1 MLNINQV
8 LASELRIKVKQV
20 EETIKLL
27 DEGNTVPFIARYRK
41 EMTGGLS
48 DEILR
53 DLFERLTYLRNL
65 EQRKEEVLRLIDEQ
79 GKLTED
85 LKEKILKADVLRRVE
100 DLYRPYKQKKQ
111 TRASKAK
118 DKGLEPLAMVIFNQ
132 EQEEGDLI
140 ALASDYVS
148 EEKEV
153 KSPKE
158 AIEGAMDIIAEMIS
172 DDPGFREKIRQMN
185 LNLGFLTMEAQ
196 DPEVESVYEMY
207 YDYKEAVK
215 SIADHRILAVNRA
228 EKEKII
234 KVKLESPVDQILEYL
249 KDQVL
254 KNPKSIGYDAL
265 NAAIEDAYKRLIAPS
280 IEREIRTMLTERAEE
295 EAIKVFA
302 KNTKPLLLVPPVR
315 DVMVLAIDPS
325 YRTGCKLTVLDG
337 TGKLLDYDTIYPNPP
352 QNQVE
357 ASKKVLKQMIEKYN
371 IDIIPIGNGTAS
383 RETEQ
388 LVAEVISE
396 LDRTVHYTI
405 VSEAGASV
413 YSASKLATSEYP
425 DLDVSIRGAI
435 SIGRRLQD
443 PLAELVKI
451 DTKHIGVGQ
460 YQHDLNQKK
469 LDTSLTHVV
478 EDCVNSVGV
487 DLNIASPSLLQYVS
501 GISSAVA
508 KNIVAYREEK
518 GRFKSREELK
528 SVKRLGD
535 KVYEQCAGFLR
546 IYNGKEL
553 LDFTSVHPESYE
565 QTYRLMEKLGYQ
577 VKDIDLSNIQ
587 NFFSD
592 IEDRILAYPVKEK
605 EVKKSKTQAFKADS
619 NSLKGLGALKSLKFE
634 KPKKEDKGKMRM
646 QAIETHLKAI
656 AEDLDLG
663 YFTLR
668 DIVEE
673 LKKPGRDIRDE
684 MPKPIFRSDV
694 LKMEDLKVDM
704 VLTGTVR
711 NVVDFGA
718 FVDIGVKQDGLV
730 HISHLSDKFVK
741 KPMDVVSVGDQV
753 KVRVIDV
760 DLKRQKIALSM
771 TGIKEDLIIK

>member
-8 LASELRIKVKQV
+8 LAGELKVKVKQV
-20 EETIKLL
+20 EETVKLL

-48 DEILR
+48 DEVLR

-65 EQRKEEVLRLIDEQ
+65 EQRKEEILRLIDEQ
-79 GKLTED
+79 GKLTEA
-85 LKEKILKADVLRRVE
+85 LKADILKADVLRRLE
-100 DLYRPYKQKKQ
+100 DLYRPYKQKKL

-118 DKGLEPLAMVIFNQ
+118 AKGLEPLAMVIYTQ
-132 EQEEGDLI
+132 EDESDDLLT
-140 ALASDYVS
+140 LAAAYVDDQ
-148 EEKEV
+148 KEV
-153 KSPKE
+153 LTPKD
-158 AIEGAMDIIAEMIS
+158 AVEGAMDIIAEMIS
-172 DDPGFREKIRQMN
+172 DDPTFREKIRKMN
-185 LNLGFLTMEAQ
+185 LDIAFLKMDATDMDA
-196 DPEVESVYEMY
+196 ESVYEMY
-207 YDYKEAVK
+207 YDYKESVK
-215 SIADHRILAVNRA
+215 NIADHRILAVNRA
-228 EKEKII
+228 EKEKFI
-234 KVKLESPVDQILEYL
+234 KIKLESPKVQILDYL
-249 KDQVL
+249 KAETIN
-254 KNPKSIGYDAL
+254 NPKSVGYDAL
-265 NAAIEDAYKRLIAPS
+265 VLAIEDAYKRLIAPS
-280 IEREIRTMLTERAEE
+280 IEREVRSMLTERAEE

-315 DVMVLAIDPS
+315 EMVILAIDPS
-325 YRTGCKLTVLDG
+325 FRTGCKITVLDG
-337 TGKLLDYDTIYPNPP
+337 TGKLLAYKTIYPNAP
-352 QNQVE
+352 QNKVAE
-357 ASKKVLKQMIEKYN
+357 AKLVLKDMISKYKV
-371 IDIIPIGNGTAS
+371 DIIPIGNGTAS

-388 LVAEVISE
+388 VVAEVISE
-396 LDRTVHYTI
+396 MGGQIHYTI

-413 YSASKLATSEYP
+413 YSASKLATQEYP

-469 LDTSLTHVV
+469 LDTSLTNVV

-508 KNIVAYREEK
+508 KNIVAYREEN
-518 GRFKSREELK
+518 GRFESRKALK
-528 SVKRLGD
+528 KVKRLGD

-546 IYNGKEL
+546 IYNGKEV
-553 LDFTSVHPESYE
+553 LDLTSVHPESYK
-565 QTYRLMEKLGYQ
+565 QTYQLMETLGYD
-577 VKDIDLSNIQ
+577 VKAIDEKNIQEFFADID
-587 NFFSD
+587 
-592 IEDRILAYPVKEK
+592 ERILAFPIKE
-605 EVKKSKTQAFKADS
+605 EKKPQAKTQNFKTK
-619 NSLKGLGALKSLKFE
+619 NNGLKGLAALQSIEFE
-634 KPKKEDKGKMRM
+634 KPKKENKGKERK
-646 QAIETHLKAI
+646 QAIEKHLKGI
-656 AEDLDLG
+656 AEALELG

-694 LKMEDLKVDM
+694 LKMEDLRVDM
-704 VLTGTVR
+704 VLPGTVR

-753 KVRVIDV
+753 MVRVIDV
-760 DLKRQKIALSM
+760 DLKKQKIALSM
-771 TGIKEDLIIK
+771 TGIKEA